1 MSDFFR
7 IQSKHTNQETVSLLQ
22 VAHDEI
28 IQFQNKIP
36 LSLDFHPSNEIYST
50 FLEASQALVESLER
64 RDPFMAGHT
73 KRVVAICETLAHYLG
88 FSPEEKEKL
97 KIAAL
102 LHDIGKI
109 GIKEEILGK
118 EGKLTDSEYTAIQQ
132 HPLIGVAIIGKNEN
146 LKDVIPG
153 MCYHHERTDGNGYPE
168 GLKDNH
174 IPLPARIIAVA
185 DAYDAMTT
193 NRPYQKALNEEEAL
207 SEMER
212 CSGIQFDPEV
222 VKAFIQAY
230 NNGDIATII

>member
-7 IQSKHTNQETVSLLQ
+7 IHPRHNNQEIDDFLQ

-28 IQFQNKIP
+28 LQFQNKIP
-36 LSLDFHPSNEIYST
+36 LSVDFHSSNATYT
-50 FLEASQALVESLER
+50 AFLEASQALVESLEK
-64 RDPFMAGHT
+64 RDPYMAGHT
-73 KRVVAICETLAHYLG
+73 KRVVAISEKIANYLG
-88 FSPEEKEKL
+88 VSPEEKEKL

-109 GIKEEILGK
+109 GIREEILAK
-118 EGKLTDSEYTAIQQ
+118 EGSLTDSEYTAIQQ
-132 HPLIGVAIIGKNEN
+132 HPLIGVAIIGQSEH

-193 NRPYQKALNEEEAL
+193 NRPYQKALREEEAI

-212 CSGIQFDPEV
+212 CSGVQFDPEV

-230 NNGDIATII
+230 NHGEIATII

>member
-1 MSDFFR
+1 MNDFFH
-7 IQSKHTNQETVSLLQ
+7 SKLQHNSQENDDSLQ
-22 VAHDEI
+22 AVHEAI

-36 LSLDFHPSNEIYST
+36 VDCHSTNNAYSA
-50 FLEASQALVESLER
+50 FLEASQALVESLEKKN
-64 RDPFMAGHT
+64 PYMAGHT
-73 KRVVAICETLAHYLG
+73 KRVVGICETIADYLG
-88 FSPEEKEKL
+88 VPPDEKEKL

-109 GIKEEILGK
+109 GIKEEILSKKGR
-118 EGKLTDSEYTAIQQ
+118 LTDSEYTAIQQ
-132 HPLIGVAIIGKNEN
+132 HPLIGVAIIGANEH

-168 GLKDNH
+168 GLKDNN

-193 NRPYQKALNEEEAL
+193 ERPYQDALSEEEAI
-207 SEMER
+207 SEMQR
-212 CSGIQFDPEV
+212 CSGVQFDPGV
-222 VKAFIQAY
+222 VKSFIQAY